1 MVPAR
6 AQLSWL
12 DVPVQRGVRDRTALG
27 PVPRDLGLMGPE
39 DQALLARWV
48 RDDSTR
54 RGRDAL
60 MKLARGDG
68 IERAEALC
76 EQLLR
81 TGWITRRERLL
92 GGVWQ
97 WQSLVWRDLETLKA
111 LRGVGSAAQR
121 NAVRAD
127 VLQAAATWLAQRL
140 AEAEP
145 AQTPD
150 PPWLDELTQTLVQL
164 GADNTLKLEVL
175 TQRWTL
181 IQALADWHDS
191 NREGTRRDFAL
202 HARGGTKA
210 IGPADWKWLAQQFD
224 LDRLRITGFAP
235 MLWLA
240 GRVALCWN
248 DAAVDASS
256 LHCVGIA
263 LDDVP
268 RADALLARSTTGLQR
283 YWLIENRAS
292 FERQARQCPIGT
304 ALIWMPGRPSRLWM
318 DAVGHLL
325 RLAPAPVW
333 ISADADPSGVDIAL
347 TVGAL
352 WRERDLLWSSHRM
365 GADELAQSDQLW
377 ALNEHDRA
385 LLSRLLARADLPNE
399 LRALCEAMRQS
410 GRKAEQEAWL

>member
-1 MVPAR
+1 MVPANV
-6 AQLSWL
+6 LSPWI
-12 DVPVQRGVRDRTALG
+12 DVSVQRGVRDRTAVG
-27 PVPRDLGLMGPE
+27 PVPSDLGLMGPE

-48 RDDSTR
+48 RDDATR

-68 IERAEALC
+68 LERAEALC

-81 TGWITRRERLL
+81 AGWITRRERLV
-92 GGVWQ
+92 GGAWQ

-111 LRGVGSAAQR
+111 LLGVGSAAQR
-121 NAVRAD
+121 NAARAD
-127 VLQAAATWLAQRL
+127 VLQTAATWLAQRQADPAQPPDPL
-140 AEAEP
+140 WQDEWAEALE
-145 AQTPD
+145 
-150 PPWLDELTQTLVQL
+150 QL
-164 GADNTLKLEVL
+164 ATDNTLKPEVL
-175 TQRWTL
+175 SQRWIL
-181 IQALADWHDS
+181 MQALADWHDS

-224 LDRLRITGFAP
+224 LDRLRITSFAP

-240 GRVALCWN
+240 GRVALCWD
-248 DAAVDASS
+248 DAVVDASA
-256 LHCVGIA
+256 LHCLGIA

-268 RADALLARSTTGLQR
+268 QANAFRVRSTACLQR

-292 FERQARQCPIGT
+292 FERQARQCPDGT
-304 ALIWMPGRPSRLWM
+304 ALIWMPGRPSRFWL
-318 DAVGHLL
+318 DAVRHLL
-325 RLAPAPVW
+325 RLGPAPAW

-352 WRERDLLWSSHRM
+352 WHEMGLLWSPYRM
-365 GADELAQSDQLW
+365 GVDELKQSDQLW
-377 ALNEHDRA
+377 AINDHDRA
-385 LLSRLLARADLPNE
+385 LLSRLLVRTDLPE
-399 LRALCEAMRQS
+399 DLRFLCEEMQQS

>member
-1 MVPAR
+1 MAAANAPA
-6 AQLSWL
+6 QWL
-12 DVPVQRGVRDRTALG
+12 DVPVQRGVRDRTACG
-27 PVPRDLGLMGPE
+27 PVPGDLGLMGPE
-39 DQALLARWV
+39 DQGLLARWV
-48 RDDSTR
+48 RDDAKR

-60 MKLARGDG
+60 MKLARGEG

-81 TGWITRRERLL
+81 AGWITRRERLI

-97 WQSLVWRDLETLKA
+97 WQSITWRDLDTLKA
-111 LRGVGSAAQR
+111 LLGVGSAAQR
-121 NAVRAD
+121 NAARAD
-127 VLQAAATWLAQRL
+127 VLQTAEAWLAQRQ
-140 AEAEP
+140 AAADP
-145 AQTPD
+145 AQPPD
-150 PPWLDELTQTLVQL
+150 PPWQDEWAQAQAQL
-164 GADNTLKLEVL
+164 AADNTLKSEVL
-175 TQRWTL
+175 SQRWTL
-181 IQALADWHDS
+181 MQALADWHDA

-202 HARGGTKA
+202 HARGGTKS

-224 LDRLRITGFAP
+224 LERLRITGFAP

-240 GRVALCWN
+240 GRVVLCWN
-248 DAAVDASS
+248 DALVDASS
-256 LHCVGIA
+256 LHCVGVP

-268 RADALLARSTTGLQR
+268 RADALRTRSAGGLQR

-292 FERQARQCPIGT
+292 FERQARQCPDGT
-304 ALIWMPGRPSRLWM
+304 ALIWMPGRPSRLWL

-352 WRERDLLWSSHRM
+352 WHERGLLWSPHRM

-377 ALNEHDRA
+377 PLNEHDHA
-385 LLSRLLARADLPNE
+385 LLSRLLARTDLPSD
-399 LRALCEAMRQS
+399 LRSLCDAMQQT

>member
-1 MVPAR
+1 MVPAN
-6 AQLSWL
+6 LPSPWL
-12 DVPVQRGVRDRTALG
+12 DVPVQRGVRDRTAAG
-27 PVPRDLGLMGPE
+27 PVPRDLGLMSLE

-48 RDDSTR
+48 RDDATR

-60 MKLARGDG
+60 MRLASGDG

-81 TGWITRRERLL
+81 AGWITRRERLI

-97 WQSLVWRDLETLKA
+97 WQSIVWRDLDALKS
-111 LRGVGSAAQR
+111 LLGVGSAAQR
-121 NAVRAD
+121 NAARAD
-127 VLQAAATWLAQRL
+127 VLQTAAVWLAQRL
-140 AEAEP
+140 ADADP
-145 AQTPD
+145 AQNQD
-150 PPWLDELTQTLVQL
+150 PPWLDELSQALAQLV
-164 GADNTLKLEVL
+164 ADNTLKPEVL

-181 IQALADWHDS
+181 MLALTDWHDA

-202 HARGGTKA
+202 HARGGTKS

-224 LDRLRITGFAP
+224 LERLRITGFAP

-240 GRVALCWN
+240 GRIALCWN
-248 DAAVDASS
+248 DAVVDASN
-256 LHCVGIA
+256 LHCVGVA
-263 LDDVP
+263 MDDVP
-268 RADALLARSTTGLQR
+268 RADALRARSTAGVER

-292 FERQARQCPIGT
+292 FERQARQCPDGT
-304 ALIWMPGRPSRLWM
+304 ALIWMPGRPSRLWL

-352 WRERDLLWSSHRM
+352 WHEKGLLWSPHRM

-385 LLSRLLARADLPNE
+385 LLTRLLALLDLPADL
-399 LRALCEAMRQS
+399 RSLCEAMLQS